1 MKKKQI
7 LKLLS
12 KEIDQVV
19 PKLDDRVLSTPI
31 EPKKEEVIELEEK
44 TTFAQKIQKT
54 FKSKK
59 TWGYLSS
66 VAAVLIVVILAVVFM
81 PQFINQNNKEKE
93 EYTCFVVDINPSVM
107 VTTDKEGNVVNVSAL
122 NKDGDV
128 LLASGNISDGSK
140 LETCIE
146 NIINISMQLGYI
158 DMDSLNNAVS
168 LSIYSNGKNV
178 DGKIESGKSSI
189 EQVLK
194 NKGVYGFVIA
204 KDYALEELNKKI
216 NIEIDQANIL
226 GSLSNI
232 EKYTYE
238 RKDKSILFEQVK
250 SDINKEAIK
259 LYEQEKETFLNLLS
273 EFVAIDDY
281 IREEKGYDFFFIQDK
296 TIPDD
301 IKNKVDRGNAIIKEL
316 KEKYSFTLNPISLST
331 IDHIDE
337 AIRFI
342 ELYINAHSGVD
353 IELDVIVNRMNKI
366 FGADNKFSNLLN
378 AYISQIPQDEE
389 NIMQYMQ
396 DRMQKEY
403 EKAKTLYQDKYT
415 KQRNP
420 ISEDEYNDY
429 VQSLI
434 VKYGSLENYLEI
446 LNNNQ

>member
-81 PQFINQNNKEKE
+81 PQFINHNNKEKE

-128 LLASGNISDGSK
+128 LLASGNIPDGSK

-168 LSIYSNGKNV
+168 LSVYSNGKNV
-178 DGKIESGKSSI
+178 DEKIESGKSSI

-194 NKGVYGFVIA
+194 NKGVYGFVIT